1 MYIHTY
7 GVFKKVKKR
16 TFQCM
21 SSSVNYIILADVLL
35 LYIDILTKN
44 LLCFYTTLSKDKP
57 E

>member
-1 MYIHTY
+1 MHPY

-21 SSSVNYIILADVLL
+21 SSSVNYIIFADVLL

-44 LLCFYTTLSKDKP
+44 LLRFYTTLSKDKP